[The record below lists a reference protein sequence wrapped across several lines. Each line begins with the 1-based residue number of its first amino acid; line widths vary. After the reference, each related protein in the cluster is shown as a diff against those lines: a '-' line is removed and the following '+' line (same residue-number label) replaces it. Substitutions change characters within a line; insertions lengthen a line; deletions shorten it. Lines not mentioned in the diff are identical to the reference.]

1 MAESTGWKGG
11 ACCFHCA
18 GSGVSLILEQRPEE
32 GVKSW
37 PCRNAGEKAKGR
49 ESSKAK
55 GSEVGGPG

>member
-18 GSGVSLILEQRPEE
+18 GAGVSLILEQRPEE

-49 ESSKAK
+49 DSSKA
-55 GSEVGGPG
+55 